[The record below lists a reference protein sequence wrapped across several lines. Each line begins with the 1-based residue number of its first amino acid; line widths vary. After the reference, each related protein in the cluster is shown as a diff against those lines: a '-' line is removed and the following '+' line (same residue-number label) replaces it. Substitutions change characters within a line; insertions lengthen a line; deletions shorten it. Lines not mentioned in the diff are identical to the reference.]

1 MNMYADSVSIDVS
14 EVDRLEG
21 EMEFKGRTGNKQI
34 HLLTDKRNKQFQ
46 TFSAFSKEA
55 SVENA
60 TFIWVHFLNFN
71 PEKADWLK
79 PATSISV
86 RGTLDL
92 KLYNNN
98 LDLGC
103 QVKEISEW
111 KFEEKK
117 AEEAQQ

>member
-1 MNMYADSVSIDVS
+1 
-14 EVDRLEG
+14 
-21 EMEFKGRTGNKQI
+21 MEFKGRTGNKEI

-55 SVENA
+55 SVESA

-98 LDLGC
+98 LDVGC
-103 QVKEISEW
+103 QVKEIYEW

-117 AEEAQQ
+117 AEEAQQKI

>member
-1 MNMYADSVSIDVS
+1 
-14 EVDRLEG
+14 
-21 EMEFKGRTGNKQI
+21 MEFKGRTGNKEI
-34 HLLTDKRNKQFQ
+34 RVLSDKRNKQFQ

-55 SVENA
+55 SVDNA
-60 TFIWVHFLNFN
+60 TFIWVHFLNFS
-71 PEKADWLK
+71 PDKAAWLK

-103 QVKEISEW
+103 QVKEITEW

-117 AEEAQQ
+117 TEEVQH

>member
-1 MNMYADSVSIDVS
+1 
-14 EVDRLEG
+14 
-21 EMEFKGRTGNKQI
+21 ME
-34 HLLTDKRNKQFQ
+34 
-46 TFSAFSKEA
+46 S
-55 SVENA
+55 A

-111 KFEEKK
+111 KFEDKK
-117 AEEAQQ
+117 SEEVTQQ

>member
-1 MNMYADSVSIDVS
+1 MRKFKKVLAGTLAGVLAVGALAGCGESNGSSTNNNTTPTNNTDTSGVKSIY
-14 EVDRLEG
+14 
-21 EMEFKGRTGNKQI
+21 
-34 HLLTDKRNKQFQ
+34 
-46 TFSAFSKEA
+46 
-55 SVENA
+55 
-60 TFIWVHFLNFN
+60 FLNFK

>member
-1 MNMYADSVSIDVS
+1 MNDPHYYCVIMAGGLGTRFWPVSRES
-14 EVDRLEG
+14 RP
-21 EMEFKGRTGNKQI
+21 
-34 HLLTDKRNKQFQ
+34 KQFQ

-55 SVENA
+55 SVDNA
-60 TFIWVHFLNFN
+60 TFIWVHFLNFS
-71 PEKADWLK
+71 PDKAAWLK

-103 QVKEISEW
+103 QVKEITEW

-117 AEEAQQ
+117 TEEAQH